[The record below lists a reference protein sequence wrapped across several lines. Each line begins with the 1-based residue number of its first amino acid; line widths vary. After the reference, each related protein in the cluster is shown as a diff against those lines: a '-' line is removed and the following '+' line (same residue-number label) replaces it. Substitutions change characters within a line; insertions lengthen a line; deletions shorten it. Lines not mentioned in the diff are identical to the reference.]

1 MNLRISQLFE
11 LPCRRHFRRGVSQV
25 LGDFFIDDGIDLEA
39 VNRDFVEYGGEL
51 EKRL

>member
-1 MNLRISQLFE
+1 MSCLVGVISAEEFLKF
-11 LPCRRHFRRGVSQV
+11 SAI
-25 LGDFFIDDGIDLEA
+25 FFIDDGIDLEA